1 MEEIKAIRINNGIKE
16 NIKEFVAEE
25 VPFTINTAKMEFV
38 TLLCSPINLDDLIR
52 GFLFTSGLIK
62 DVKDIKKITIDEERW
77 MAEVDLSISIKEK
90 QMTFKRLYT
99 SGCGRGVLFYNTL
112 DMLHR
117 TKLKSDFKINSFQI
131 NKFIQEFRKKSEV
144 FLKTGCVHA
153 AAIADLK
160 EILIFRE
167 DIGRHN
173 AVDKVI
179 GSVLANNISFKDKV
193 LLSTGRIS
201 SEIIFKV
208 QKCKIPVI
216 VSKSAPTNQA
226 VKLAKDL
233 NITLVGFAR
242 GNRINIYSNEER
254 II

>member
-1 MEEIKAIRINNGIKE
+1 VEEIKVIRINNAIKE
-16 NIKEFVAEE
+16 NINEIVAEE
-25 VPFTINTAKMEFV
+25 VPFTVNIGKTEIV
-38 TLLCSPINLDDLIR
+38 TMLCSPINLDDLTR
-52 GFLFTSGLIK
+52 GFLFTTGLIK
-62 DVKDIKKITIDEERW
+62 DIKNIKKVTLDEERW
-77 MAEVDLSISIKEK
+77 TAYVDLSMSIKVK
-90 QMTFKRLYT
+90 QMVFKRLYT
-99 SGCGRGVLFYNTL
+99 SGCGRGVLFYNAL

-117 TKLKSDFKINSFQI
+117 TKIKSHFKINSLQI
-131 NKFIQEFRKKSEV
+131 NKFMKEFQKKSEI

-153 AAIADLK
+153 SAIADLK
-160 EILIFRE
+160 GILIFRE

-179 GSVLANNISFKDKV
+179 GNALSNGILFEDKI

-226 VKLAKDL
+226 VKLSKDL

-242 GNRINIYSNEER
+242 GNRMNIYSNEER

>member
-1 MEEIKAIRINNGIKE
+1 MEEIKVIKINNGIKE
-16 NIKEFVAEE
+16 NINEIVAEE
-25 VPFTINTAKMEFV
+25 VPFTINIGKTEIV
-38 TLLCSPINLDDLIR
+38 TLLCSPINLDDLTR
-52 GFLFTSGLIK
+52 GFLFTTGLIK
-62 DVKDIKKITIDEERW
+62 DVKDIKKIKIDEERW
-77 MAEVDLSISIKEK
+77 TADVNLTISIKEK
-90 QMTFKRLYT
+90 QMVFKRLYT
-99 SGCGRGVLFYNTL
+99 SGCGRGVLFYNVL

-117 TKLKSDFKINSFQI
+117 TKIKSDFKISSFNI
-131 NKFIQEFRKKSEV
+131 SKFMQEFQKKSEI
-144 FLKTGCVHA
+144 FLKTGCVHSA
-153 AAIADLK
+153 AVANSK

-179 GSVLANNISFKDKV
+179 GNALSKGISFENKI

-226 VKLAKDL
+226 IKLAKDL
-233 NITLVGFAR
+233 NITLICFAR
-242 GNRINIYSNEER
+242 GNRINVYVNEER